1 MIYFDNAATTMVKPP
16 QVVQAVTDA
25 LTSFGGPG
33 RGVHSASLDAGMA
46 VYECRD
52 KLSQL
57 LGAPDAS
64 RVSFASNATEALNI
78 VLRGMVKGSDH
89 VVTTLSLI
97 HI

>member
-33 RGVHSASLDAGMA
+33 RGVHSASLGAGMA

-52 KLSQL
+52 
-57 LGAPDAS
+57 
-64 RVSFASNATEALNI
+64 
-78 VLRGMVKGSDH
+78 
-89 VVTTLSLI
+89 
-97 HI
+97 